1 LQFRYRGSRRE
12 SAVAQL
18 FSLGSRRFVP
28 RGTKTTNKQNNKK
41 KNTMKFT
48 SYLLAVF
55 LPPIY
60 FATKKKWLAFV
71 ITSGFFCLSLIFYIM
86 VVLAP
91 LGLILW
97 ALSAG
102 FAGWDVRKQ
111 MVNEHATILAEK
123 MATKMA
129 ETMRQQQQ
137 TPPRP

>member
-1 LQFRYRGSRRE
+1 
-12 SAVAQL
+12 
-18 FSLGSRRFVP
+18 
-28 RGTKTTNKQNNKK
+28 
-41 KNTMKFT
+41 MKFT

-55 LPPIY
+55 LPPLY
-60 FATKKKWLAFV
+60 FLTKKKWVACV
-71 ITSGFFCLSLIFYIM
+71 ITSFLFLLSLIFYIM

-102 FAGWDVRKQ
+102 FAGWDVRTS
-111 MVNEHATILAEK
+111 MMHEHATILAEK

-137 TPPRP
+137 PPRS